1 MGRLRGQ
8 VGLACGA
15 WQAINGVF
23 ITHTCPRA
31 AVKRRVGP
39 GSRKRGRTSRLRVAS
54 FFSGIG
60 GFDLGFERA
69 GMEVVFQSEINPFCR
84 RVLKKHW
91 PAVTLAGDINHL
103 EIGDIPR
110 GADVWC
116 GGFPCQDV
124 SLANQGKRRGL
135 EGDRSGLFFAFASLV
150 KGHLPPYVVLENVP
164 GLLNSRAGADFQ
176 TVLRTLGK
184 LGYVCAWRVL
194 DAKYFG
200 TPQRRRRVIVVA
212 SLGNESAAEVLLDP
226 GTVEALPEEDAD
238 EKRRLARQR
247 DGLDKE
253 PDCVSIQHGCIGRK
267 PGAGPAAKGWRA
279 DGETWTLDSRGSADV
294 VCSAHAP
301 FRVREASGVPE
312 GLDANRYRAIGNAVP
327 VMVAEWV
334 GKRLVRV
341 ASKGRELS
349 F

>member
-1 MGRLRGQ
+1 MKR
-8 VGLACGA
+8 A
-15 WQAINGVF
+15 
-23 ITHTCPRA
+23 RA
-31 AVKRRVGP
+31 AGRKAGRRSP
-39 GSRKRGRTSRLRVAS
+39 KLRVAS

-69 GMEVVFQSEINPFCR
+69 GMEVIFQSEINPFCR

-91 PAVTLAGDINHL
+91 PAVPLAGDINQL
-103 EIGDIPR
+103 KIGDIPG

-124 SLANQGKRRGL
+124 SLANQGKRKGL
-135 EGDRSGLFFAFASLV
+135 EGDRSGLFFVFASLV
-150 KGHLPPYVVLENVP
+150 RGHKPPYVILENVP
-164 GLLNSRAGADFQ
+164 GLLNSCAGADFQ
-176 TVLRTLGK
+176 TVLDTLGK
-184 LGYVCAWRVL
+184 LGYICAWRVL

-212 SLGNESAAEVLLDP
+212 SLGNASAVEILLDP
-226 GTVEALPEEDAD
+226 RTIKMLPKEDAD
-238 EKRRLARQR
+238 EKRRLAKRR

-267 PGAGPAAKGWRA
+267 PDAGPAAKGWRA

-294 VCSAHAP
+294 VCATDAP
-301 FRVREASGVPE
+301 FGVREAPGVPE

-327 VMVAEWV
+327 VMVAEWI
-334 GKRLVRV
+334 GRRLVKV
-341 ASKGRELS
+341 ASK
-349 F
+349 

>member
-1 MGRLRGQ
+1 MGRRGAAA
-8 VGLACGA
+8 GRRRRR
-15 WQAINGVF
+15 
-23 ITHTCPRA
+23 PR
-31 AVKRRVGP
+31 K
-39 GSRKRGRTSRLRVAS
+39 LRVAS

-69 GMEVVFQSEINPFCR
+69 GMEVVFQSEIDPFCR
-84 RVLKKHW
+84 RVLRRHW
-91 PAVTLAGDINHL
+91 PGVTLAGDINGL
-103 EIGDIPR
+103 KIGDIPR

-150 KGHLPPYVVLENVP
+150 RDHRPPYVVLENVP
-164 GLLNSRAGADFQ
+164 GLLNSRGGADFR
-176 TVLRTLGK
+176 TVLATLGK

-212 SLGNESAAEVLLDP
+212 SLGNASAAEVLLDP
-226 GTVEALPEEDAD
+226 GTVEALPEEDTV
-238 EKRRLARQR
+238 EKRRLARRR
-247 DGLDKE
+247 DGLDEE

-294 VCSAHAP
+294 VCSAAAP
-301 FRVREASGVPE
+301 FGVREAPGVPE
-312 GLDANRYRAIGNAVP
+312 GLDSSRYRAIGNAVP

-334 GKRLVRV
+334 GRRIARA
-341 ASKGRELS
+341 ASGLPRG
-349 F
+349 